1 MEEPKIIAVRG
12 GKIREFT
19 RKAWDLIGTD
29 KYGWV
34 PVESMAPPVPKE
46 VVGIPPVTIVGR
58 TLEVNEPPAP
68 TLVIAKP
75 SKRKKK

>member
-46 VVGIPPVTIVGR
+46 VVGIPPITILSGA
-58 TLEVNEPPAP
+58 LEVNEPPAP
-68 TLVIAKP
+68 TLVIAKQ
-75 SKRKKK
+75 SKRNKK